1 MLAQILFII
10 GSIISIPLLPFL
22 IYQGKQ
28 VRKKVPSLPEADPPN
43 QGRIGSGASHLNL
56 LTLGES
62 TIAGV
67 GVKTHQFGITGHLAK
82 ALNQQVNGAVDWEVI
97 AKSGYRAKEVRDMLV
112 PKITNKNY
120 DLIVIGLG
128 GNDTFQ
134 MTTPWRWREEFIR
147 LLQALRQKQPTS
159 KIVIANMP
167 PIGQFPAFP
176 WIVQLVLGNL
186 VKLHGMALR
195 DVPQQFQHVYYI
207 DKAIRFE
214 NWLTQTS
221 ENAKVDDFFSDGVH
235 PSALAYEL
243 WAKEIA
249 VFIDQQ
255 NILSK

>member
-1 MLAQILFII
+1 MLAQVLFII
-10 GSIISIPLLPFL
+10 GSILCIPLLPFL

-28 VRKKVPSLPEADPPN
+28 VRKKVPNLPEAGGPTHGITGPDP
-43 QGRIGSGASHLNL
+43 SKLKVL
-56 LTLGES
+56 MLGES

-67 GVKTHQFGITGHLAK
+67 GVKTHKVGITGHLVQK
-82 ALNQQVNGAVDWEVI
+82 LDEQIEGSVEWEVI
-97 AKSGYRAKEVRDMLV
+97 AKSGYRAKDVREILIPQISD
-112 PKITNKNY
+112 KTY

-147 LLQALRQKQPTS
+147 LLQALRQKQPKG

-195 DVPQQFQHVYYI
+195 DVPQQFHHVHYI

-214 NWLTQTS
+214 NWLADTPG
-221 ENAKVDDFFSDGVH
+221 NLGVDDFFSDGVH
-235 PSALAYEL
+235 PSELAYEL

-249 VFIDQQ
+249 VFIKR
-255 NILSK
+255 LGVLK